1 MKDSPPGT
9 PTRLAALKLLDA
21 VLRRGAP
28 LEAAM
33 DGACAELDRGDDR
46 AFAHAIAAETLRRLD
61 DLDRLIDVST
71 ERPLP
76 PDSKAR
82 MLLRMALVQALVLK
96 TPAHAAIT
104 TILPLA
110 DGGPRKLIHAVFSRT
125 MRENA
130 ALPDPPHLPA
140 AVADRWQKS
149 WGTEAVETARQSL
162 AAPPPVDLSLKPGED
177 SGIWAERLEGLSL
190 QPGHVRI
197 AAGRRIVD
205 LPGYDEGSWWVQ
217 DIAASLPARL
227 AGAGDDRT
235 ALDLCAAPGGKTMQL
250 AAAGWQVTAVDQSDT
265 RLARLRE
272 NLERTRLG
280 ADIQVADAAE
290 FAPERRFDLVL
301 LDAPC
306 SATGIFRRHPDVLH
320 RATARIIADAAEQ
333 QQRLI
338 AHAASLVAPGGR
350 LIYAVCSLEADEG
363 EQIAKGFLAA
373 HADWRLDPVQPEELP
388 SGVVP
393 DKVGRVRVRPG
404 TLADSGGAD
413 GFFVARFTRKD

>member
-177 SGIWAERLEGLSL
+177 SAVWAERLEGVSL

-197 AAGRRIVD
+197 AAGQRIVD

-217 DIAASLPARL
+217 DIAASQPARL

-250 AAAGWQVTAVDQSDT
+250 APAGWQVTAVDQSDT

-320 RATARIIADAAEQ
+320 RATVRIIADAAEQ